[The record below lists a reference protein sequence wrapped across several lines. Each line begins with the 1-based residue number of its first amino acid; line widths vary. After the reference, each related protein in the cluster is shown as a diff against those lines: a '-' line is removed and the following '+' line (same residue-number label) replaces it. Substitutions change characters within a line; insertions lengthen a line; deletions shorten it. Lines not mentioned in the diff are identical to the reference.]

1 MVLQELGKGGAL
13 VAVGHQ
19 MTVLPQD
26 PVGLDPPRVMEGA
39 EDRCKKPG
47 AEMKNRDRACA
58 CRRK

>member
-1 MVLQELGKGGAL
+1 MGKGGAL
-13 VAVGHQ
+13 VAVEHQ

-26 PVGLDPPRVMEGA
+26 AAGLDPPRVMEGA